1 MFFYRNGICI
11 NCQRYSYRK
20 LFLGEYTKMM
30 TKISSSQLEIG
41 DFIVN
46 RIGLGTNRIVND
58 ERSINALKNAVGM
71 GINFIDTASAYTG
84 GVSEE
89 VIGNTLSLFSNIL
102 VATKGGMV
110 APDFHIDALPE
121 TLEKQLK
128 ESLKKL
134 KLDAIPLYFLHR
146 VDPNVPIKESLLFLK
161 EMQNKG
167 KIKHIGLSQVT
178 IEQIEEA
185 REYIDVVAVENEY
198 NLSARMYEDVIDYAE
213 KEKIIFLPF
222 FPLHFNK
229 SHFQILENLK
239 EKYHATDEQI
249 ALAWLL
255 KRSPIILPIPGSL
268 SKEHLRENIEALK
281 INLSEEDYQELF
293 TS

>member
-1 MFFYRNGICI
+1 
-11 NCQRYSYRK
+11 
-20 LFLGEYTKMM
+20 M
-30 TKISSSQLEIG
+30 TKISSNQLEIG

-58 ERSINALKNAVGM
+58 ERSINALKNAVAM
-71 GINFIDTASAYTG
+71 DINFIDTASAYTG
-84 GVSEE
+84 GLSEE
-89 VIGNTLSLFSNIL
+89 VIGDTLSPFTNIL
-102 VATKGGMV
+102 IATKGGMV
-110 APDFHIDALPE
+110 APDFHIDARPE
-121 TLEKQLK
+121 TLEKQIHT
-128 ESLKKL
+128 SLKNL
-134 KLDAIPLYFLHR
+134 KIDKIPLYFLHR
-146 VDPNVPIKESLLFLK
+146 IDPNVPLKESLVFLK
-161 EMQNKG
+161 EMQKKG

-185 REYIDVVAVENEY
+185 RKYVDVVAVENEY

-213 KEKIIFLPF
+213 KEKIIFFPF
-222 FPLHFNK
+222 FPLHFDK
-229 SHFQILENLK
+229 SHFQMLGSLK

-255 KRSPIILPIPGSL
+255 KRSPVILPIPGSL
-268 SKEHLRENIEALK
+268 SNEHLRENIDALK